1 MKTSGTVPPPTI
13 ASTRSTARPAPC
25 APPSVRK
32 PAASSIM
39 SPEKP
44 KAVTAM
50 TTAMASHEE
59 MATWKNAMPKNTSS
73 HSVAM
78 QVRKQAS
85 ALPMRMPLGLIGETR
100 SRTSVPRWR
109 SSAMPEPKASTA
121 PNSAHATPCVKEMAK
136 LLAGMP
142 GRMASSVTST
152 ETGFQPDMPD
162 APAVPASFEDCAAI
176 ERARPSATRMASLS
190 DAENS
195 ESLSDASMRS
205 IARPNCAGSAMDEKT
220 VRKPTSCTF
229 PTSMEPSA
237 RRDGSTTRPRCG
249 PAPVSIPSTPA
260 A

>member
-1 MKTSGTVPPPTI
+1 
-13 ASTRSTARPAPC
+13 
-25 APPSVRK
+25 
-32 PAASSIM
+32 
-39 SPEKP
+39 
-44 KAVTAM
+44 M

-59 MATWKNAMPKNTSS
+59 TATWKNATPKNTSS

-85 ALPMRMPLGLIGETR
+85 ALPMRMSFGLIGETR

-152 ETGFQPDMPD
+152 ETGFHADMPD
-162 APAVPASFEDCAAI
+162 ALPAPASCDDFAAI
-176 ERARPSATRMASLS
+176 ERARPSATRMASWSEDDMSEALS
-190 DAENS
+190 E
-195 ESLSDASMRS
+195 ASMRS
-205 IARPNCAGSAMDEKT
+205 SARPNCAGSAMEEKT
-220 VRKPTSCTF
+220 VRKPTSCTL

-237 RRDGSTTRPRCG
+237 RREGSTTRPRCG
-249 PAPVSIPSTPA
+249 PAPVSMPSTPA